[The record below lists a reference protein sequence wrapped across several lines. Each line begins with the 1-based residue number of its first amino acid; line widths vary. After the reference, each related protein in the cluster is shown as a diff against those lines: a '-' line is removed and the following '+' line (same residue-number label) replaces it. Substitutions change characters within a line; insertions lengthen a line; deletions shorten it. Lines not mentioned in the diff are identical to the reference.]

1 MRSSEVLMQTLMFY
15 LLIFIAVCQ
24 ATCLAL
30 LILTAGKNRKEK
42 ADEPEPAKE
51 EEPVDYIEKLWQQG
65 LNGIMSYG
73 LDNARGKKR
82 SDV

>member
-1 MRSSEVLMQTLMFY
+1 MRSSEVLMETLMFY

-30 LILTAGKNRKEK
+30 LILPSGKNRKEK
-42 ADEPEPAKE
+42 A
-51 EEPVDYIEKLWQQG
+51 EEPVKTDEYEDYLEKLWQEG

-73 LDNARGKKR
+73 ISNAVGKRR
-82 SDV
+82 SDE

>member
-1 MRSSEVLMQTLMFY
+1 METLMFY

-24 ATCLAL
+24 AACLAL

-42 ADEPEPAKE
+42 PEVPEPVKTDEYA
-51 EEPVDYIEKLWQQG
+51 DYLEKLWQEG

-73 LDNARGKKR
+73 ISNAAGKKR
-82 SDV
+82 SDE

>member
-1 MRSSEVLMQTLMFY
+1 METLMFY

-24 ATCLAL
+24 AACLVL

-42 ADEPEPAKE
+42 P
-51 EEPVDYIEKLWQQG
+51 EEPVKTDEYADYLEKLWQEG

-73 LDNARGKKR
+73 ISNAAGKRR
-82 SDV
+82 SDK